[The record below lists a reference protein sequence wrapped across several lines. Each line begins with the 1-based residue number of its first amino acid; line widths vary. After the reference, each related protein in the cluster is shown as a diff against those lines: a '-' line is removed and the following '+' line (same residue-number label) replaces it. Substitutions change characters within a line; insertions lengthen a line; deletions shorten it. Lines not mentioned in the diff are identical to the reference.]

1 MSTDSA
7 ARIQA
12 RRELKSQAR
21 VMILAKLTFPQ
32 PAYSNATDWTV
43 NGLCAATGMPQ
54 VAVMTALAQLK
65 RKGSVSSYKLD
76 GFVYYTVAK

>member
-1 MSTDSA
+1 MSTESA

-12 RRELKSQAR
+12 RRELVSQAR
-21 VMILAKLTFPQ
+21 VMVMAKLTFPQ

-43 NGLCAATGMPQ
+43 SGLCSATGMPQ

-65 RKGSVSSYKLD
+65 RKGAVNSYKLD
-76 GFVYYTVAK
+76 GFIYYTVAQ